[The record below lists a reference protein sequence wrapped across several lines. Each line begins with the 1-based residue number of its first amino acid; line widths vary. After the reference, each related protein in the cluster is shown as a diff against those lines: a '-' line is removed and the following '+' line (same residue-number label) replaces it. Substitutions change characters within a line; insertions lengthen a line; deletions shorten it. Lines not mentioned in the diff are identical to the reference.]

1 MGLLFTREDP
11 MHSGRT
17 VFSQIM
23 DFIPRREFNRCVAR
37 YHGNYKVQK
46 FTCQEQFRCM
56 AFAQL
61 TYRHSLR
68 DIEVCL
74 RAMGSRLY
82 HMGIRS
88 RISKSTLADA
98 NENRD
103 CRIYQDFAQH
113 LMARAKTMY
122 ADEEFGIELDATLYA
137 LDSTIID
144 LCLTS
149 FPWSRLNQYRGGVKL
164 HTLLNLRGNI
174 PDFIRI
180 SGGTVSDYYGMDSL
194 VLEPGAFYVFDRG
207 YYSFARLFL
216 INRAPAFFV
225 TRAMAKFNGRPIV
238 VHPVES
244 GKAVLSDHTVEFR
257 TKLQLE
263 KYPEPMRYIRYL
275 DRNTGKLLAF
285 LTNNFDL
292 PAATVAD
299 IYKARWQIELFFK
312 WIKQHLRIKNF
323 FGTSENAV
331 KTQIWIAVATYVL
344 VAILKKQYQVE
355 HSLYK
360 ILQVLSVTLF
370 EKVPV
375 DKLLRDLDNYPEDD
389 AFSNQLKLL

>member
-1 MGLLFTREDP
+1 MYT
-11 MHSGRT
+11 GRT

-23 DFIPRREFNRCVAR
+23 DFIPRREFSKCVER
-37 YHGNYKVQK
+37 YGGHYKVQK
-46 FTCQEQFRCM
+46 FSCQEQFRCM

-68 DIEVCL
+68 DIEICL
-74 RAMGSRLY
+74 RAMGSHLY

-103 CRIYQDFAQH
+103 CRIYQDFAQY
-113 LMARAKTMY
+113 LMTCAKTMY

-194 VLEPGAFYVFDRG
+194 ILEPGAFYVFDRG

-216 INRAPAFFV
+216 INKAPAFFV
-225 TRAMAKFNGRPIV
+225 IRAKSKLKVWHTKI
-238 VHPVES
+238 HPVEI
-244 GKAVLSDHTVEFR
+244 GNWVLSDHTVKFKTEQ
-257 TKLQLE
+257 QLK
-263 KYPEPMRYIRYL
+263 KYPEPLRYIKYFDPKTRKTL
-275 DRNTGKLLAF
+275 VF

-292 PAATVAD
+292 PATTVSD
-299 IYKARWQIELFFK
+299 IYKARWQIELFFR

-360 ILQVLSVTLF
+360 ILQALSVTLF

-375 DKLLRDLDNYPEDD
+375 DQLLRDLDNYPEEGV
-389 AFSNQLKLL
+389 FSNQLKLL

>member
-1 MGLLFTREDP
+1 

-23 DFIPRREFNRCVAR
+23 DFMPRRDFNKCVTR
-37 YHGNYKVQK
+37 YRGNYKVQK

-82 HMGIRS
+82 RMGIRS

-103 CRIYQDFAQH
+103 CRIYQDFAQL

-122 ADEEFGIELDATLYA
+122 ADEDFGIELDATLYA

-180 SGGTVSDYYGMDSL
+180 SPGSVSDYSGMDSL

-207 YYSFARLFL
+207 YYSFARFFL
-216 INRAPAFFV
+216 IHKAPAFFV
-225 TRAMAKFNGRPIV
+225 TRSRVKLGARHLR
-238 VHPVES
+238 VHPVENQK
-244 GKAVLSDHTVEFR
+244 GILEDHTVVLK
-257 TKLQLE
+257 TALQR
-263 KYPEPMRYIRYL
+263 KMYPEPMRYIKHL
-275 DRNTGKLLAF
+275 DLNSGQTLVF

-292 PAATVAD
+292 PATTVAD

-344 VAILKKQYQVE
+344 VAILKKQYQLE

-375 DKLLRDLDNYPEDD
+375 DQLLRDLDNYPEEGD
-389 AFSNQLKLL
+389 FSNQLKLL

>member
-1 MGLLFTREDP
+1 

-23 DFIPRREFNRCVAR
+23 DFMPRWEFNKCVAR
-37 YHGNYKVQK
+37 YRGNYKVQK
-46 FTCQEQFRCM
+46 FTCHEQFRCM

-74 RAMGSRLY
+74 RAMGPRLY
-82 HMGIRS
+82 RMGIRS

-103 CRIYQDFAQH
+103 CRIYRDFAQH
-113 LMARAKTMY
+113 LMAQAKTMY

-149 FPWSRLNQYRGGVKL
+149 FPWSRLNQYRGGIKL

-174 PDFIRI
+174 PDFIRV
-180 SGGTVSDYYGMDSL
+180 SGGSVSDYYGMDSL

-216 INRAPAFFV
+216 IHKTPAFFV
-225 TRAMAKFNGRPIV
+225 TRTRGRLDAWYLKA
-238 VHPVES
+238 HSVES
-244 GKAVLSDHTVEFR
+244 KKGVLADQTVALR
-257 TKLQLE
+257 TAPQLR
-263 KYPEPMRYIRYL
+263 KYPEPMRCIKYL
-275 DRNTGKLLAF
+275 DFKTDKTMVF

-292 PAATVAD
+292 PATTVAD

-344 VAILKKQYQVE
+344 IAILKKQYQVE

-360 ILQVLSVTLF
+360 ILQVLSITLF

-375 DKLLRDLDNYPEDD
+375 DQLLRDLDKYPEEDP
-389 AFSNQLKLL
+389 FSNQLKLWEL

>member
-1 MGLLFTREDP
+1 

-23 DFIPRREFNRCVAR
+23 DFMPRRDFNTCVTR
-37 YHGNYKVQK
+37 YRGNYKVQK
-46 FTCQEQFRCM
+46 FTCHEQFRCM

-68 DIEVCL
+68 DVEVCM

-82 HMGIRS
+82 RMGIRS

-103 CRIYQDFAQH
+103 CRIYQDFAQ
-113 LMARAKTMY
+113 LMMARAKTMY

-149 FPWSRLNQYRGGVKL
+149 FPWSRLNQYRGGLKL
-164 HTLLNLRGNI
+164 HTLLNLKGNI
-174 PDFIRI
+174 PEFIRI
-180 SGGTVSDYYGMDSL
+180 SGGTVSDYFGMDSL
-194 VLEPGAFYVFDRG
+194 VLEPGAFYVLDRG
-207 YYSFARLFL
+207 YYSFVRLFL
-216 INRAPAFFV
+216 INKAPAFFV
-225 TRAMAKFNGRPIV
+225 IRAMSKFNSRLIKAHPI
-238 VHPVES
+238 EY
-244 GKAVLSDHTVEFR
+244 GMGVLADHTVAFK
-257 TKLQLE
+257 TKQQWK
-263 KYPEPMRYIRYL
+263 KYPEPMRRIKYL
-275 DRNTGKLLAF
+275 DQNTGKVLVF
-285 LTNNFDL
+285 LTNSFDL
-292 PAATVAD
+292 PAKTVAD

-344 VAILKKQYQVE
+344 VAILKKQYRVQ

-375 DKLLRDLDNYPEDD
+375 DQLLRDLDDD
-389 AFSNQLKLL
+389 TNEGPFSNQLKLL

>member
-1 MGLLFTREDP
+1 

-23 DFIPRREFNRCVAR
+23 DFIPRHEFSRCVQR
-37 YHGNYKVQK
+37 YCGHYKVQK

-82 HMGIRS
+82 RMGIRS

-113 LMARAKTMY
+113 LMSRAKTMY

-180 SGGTVSDYYGMDSL
+180 SGGSVSDYYGMDSL

-207 YYSFARLFL
+207 YYSFARYFL
-216 INRAPAFFV
+216 IHKAPAFFV
-225 TRAMAKFNGRPIV
+225 TRTRGRLDARYLKA
-238 VHPVES
+238 HPVES
-244 GKAVLSDHTVEFR
+244 KKGVLADHTVALRRAF
-257 TKLQLE
+257 QLE
-263 KYPEPMRYIRYL
+263 KYPEPMRRIKYF
-275 DRNTGKLLAF
+275 DFKTGKTLVF

-292 PAATVAD
+292 PATTIAD

-344 VAILKKQYQVE
+344 IAILKKQYQVE

-360 ILQVLSVTLF
+360 ILQVLSITLF

-375 DKLLRDLDNYPEDD
+375 DQLLRDLDNSPEEGT
-389 AFSNQLKLL
+389 FSNQLKLL

>member
-1 MGLLFTREDP
+1 MYA
-11 MHSGRT
+11 GRT
-17 VFSQIM
+17 VFSQVM
-23 DFIPRREFNRCVAR
+23 DFIPKHEFSRCVQR
-37 YHGNYKVQK
+37 YRGHYKVQK

-74 RAMGSRLY
+74 RAMSSRLY

-103 CRIYQDFAQH
+103 CRIYQDFAQY
-113 LMARAKTMY
+113 LMAQAKTMY

-174 PDFIRI
+174 PDFILI
-180 SGGTVSDYYGMDSL
+180 TGGTVHDVHGMDAL
-194 VLEPGAFYVFDRG
+194 ILEPGAFYVLDRG
-207 YYSFARLFL
+207 YYSFVRLFL
-216 INRAPAFFV
+216 INKAPAFFFFL
-225 TRAMAKFNGRPIV
+225 AMSTFKAWHIK
-238 VHPVES
+238 VHPTER
-244 GKAVLSDHTVEFR
+244 GKGVLLDHTVEFK
-257 TKLQLE
+257 TKQQLE
-263 KYPEPMRYIRYL
+263 KYPEPLRYIKYREPK
-275 DRNTGKLLAF
+275 TGKTLVF

-292 PAATVAD
+292 PATTIAD

-344 VAILKKQYQVE
+344 VAIIKKQYQVE

-360 ILQVLSVTLF
+360 ILQVLSVALF
-370 EKVPV
+370 EKVPIEQ
-375 DKLLRDLDNYPEDD
+375 LLRELDNSPEEG
-389 AFSNQLKLL
+389 AFSNQLKLW

>member
-1 MGLLFTREDP
+1 

-23 DFIPRREFNRCVAR
+23 DFVPRHEFSRCVQR
-37 YHGNYKVQK
+37 YRGHYKVQK
-46 FTCQEQFRCM
+46 FSCQEQFRCM

-82 HMGIRS
+82 RMGIRS
-88 RISKSTLADA
+88 RVAKSTLADA

-103 CRIYQDFAQH
+103 CRIYEDFAH
-113 LMARAKTMY
+113 YLMATAKTMY
-122 ADEEFGIELDATLYA
+122 GGEEFGIELDATIYA

-174 PDFIRI
+174 PEFILI
-180 SGGTVSDYYGMDSL
+180 TGGTVHDVHGMDAL
-194 VLEPGAFYVFDRG
+194 VLEPGAFYVLDRG
-207 YYSFARLFL
+207 YYSFVRLFL
-216 INRAPAFFV
+216 INKAPAYFV
-225 TRAMAKFNGRPIV
+225 IRAMTTFNARPIKE
-238 VHPVES
+238 HPVEKNT
-244 GKAVLSDHTVEFR
+244 GVLLDQTVEFR

-263 KYPEPMRYIRYL
+263 KYPEPMRYIKFF
-275 DRNTGKLLAF
+275 DVKTDKTFAF

-292 PAATVAD
+292 PATTIAD
-299 IYKARWQIELFFK
+299 IYKARWQIEIFFK

-331 KTQIWIAVATYVL
+331 KTQIWIAIATYVL
-344 VAILKKQYQVE
+344 VAILKKQYQIE

-375 DKLLRDLDNYPEDD
+375 DQLLRDLDNYPEDD
-389 AFSNQLKLL
+389 HFSNQLKLL